1 MSDQL
6 TGRAGSQ
13 TCSGRQTPD
22 PLAEFYL
29 ESRSDPFADFLAGP
43 MIPADA
49 ALSGLSEALRAGG
62 LVDATPRVAIP
73 RMPGSLEETG
83 VSAGMVQQITLKS
96 LYSRGELTARAL
108 AAGLGLKFQLVR
120 DRKSTRLNSSH

>member
-6 TGRAGSQ
+6 TGGGDGHI
-13 TCSGRQTPD
+13 CSDRQIPD

-29 ESRSDPFADFLAGP
+29 ESRVDPFADFVAGP

-62 LVDATPRVAIP
+62 LVDATLRVAIP
-73 RMPGSLEETG
+73 RMPGSLEEAG
-83 VSAGMVQQITLKS
+83 VSAAMVQQITLKS
-96 LYSRGELTARAL
+96 LYS
-108 AAGLGLKFQLVR
+108 
-120 DRKSTRLNSSH
+120 